1 MSTKPTGRAPQILRF
16 TTHGLSPKNRVQLW
30 EGHNSRAL
38 IPLDIRTIED
48 SPLRAQQTNLNLPS
62 IRMADVFGTSQIV
75 ERSETFINDH
85 PTGVVAVFFATEGE
99 AFFFHRG
106 GHISLGPGQA
116 IVYDADR
123 PFVRGFSRGFREL
136 VLTIP
141 RQLYE
146 DLLGPGGPDLPAVFD
161 FGPGAGASEQAL
173 ARRLQHALAVASAPG
188 LETDPTA
195 RHSARMELAQAEE
208 DTLGLLQLILASP
221 GSSPTGVVAAAT
233 DFIERHLTDPDLPPS
248 RVAEALASA
257 NATWGDC
264 LRTQALRS
272 AASSRPADSN
282 SPGSFS
288 PPRTMAGYLW
298 LKLPPTADSP
308 LTVIS
313 GGCSVNAS
321 DSPLCS
327 GGKNPS
333 AATWIFEW
341 GSSTTRTMI
350 SATLQWCSPILDRRG
365 HLLTSP
371 GRDCHRSFSSIVTP
385 DTFVWNGDTEAS
397 TSTRST
403 APHR

>member
-248 RVAEALASA
+248 RVAEAAGVSERHLGRLFADSGTTVSRVIQARRLELAREFLASPDHGRLPVA
-257 NATWGDC
+257 EV
-264 LRTQALRS
+264 
-272 AASSRPADSN
+272 AAHCGFTSHSHFGRVFRERF
-282 SPGSFS
+282 G
-288 PPRTMAGYLW
+288 
-298 LKLPPTADSP
+298 
-308 LTVIS
+308 LT
-313 GGCSVNAS
+313 
-321 DSPLCS
+321 P
-327 GGKNPS
+327 
-333 AATWIFEW
+333 
-341 GSSTTRTMI
+341 
-350 SATLQWCSPILDRRG
+350 LQWRKESQRG
-365 HLLTSP
+365 HLDL
-371 GRDCHRSFSSIVTP
+371 
-385 DTFVWNGDTEAS
+385 
-397 TSTRST
+397 
-403 APHR
+403 